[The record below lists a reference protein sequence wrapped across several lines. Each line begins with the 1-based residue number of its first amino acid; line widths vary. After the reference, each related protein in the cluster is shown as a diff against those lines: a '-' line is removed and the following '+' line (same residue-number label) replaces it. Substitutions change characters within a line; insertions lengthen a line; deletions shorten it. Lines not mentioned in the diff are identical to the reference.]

1 VPLADARHVVVD
13 GSNLATEGR
22 SSPSLKQLDEAV
34 RAYASEDP
42 GSDIIVVV
50 DATFE
55 HRVSEA
61 EREEVRKAMLN
72 GEIISPPAGAIGRGD
87 AFVLRI
93 AERTGA
99 TVLSNDSFQEFHGE
113 HPWLFDDGRL
123 IGGKPVPGVGWI
135 FTPRVPIRGPK
146 SRAATAEAKAKL
158 DDPASAPAKAA
169 ELARAAKKA
178 AKRSGK
184 AKKASTK
191 VAAIAVDT
199 SWPITPGRP
208 PPGRAKDPVVSSAIE
223 EAVEEALHPPKPDKP
238 RGSSKKQAAAKK
250 APPQRSARTK
260 KDAPRGKAKT
270 QAQQKHEQS
279 NSKQRKQRSAPPP
292 AVNEPLTFIN
302 FVAAFSVGSTIDGE
316 VVSFTSHGAMV
327 DVSLPGGGVLHCYI
341 PLTAMGTPPPTK
353 ARKVLKKGE
362 VRQFVLAGLDPPRR
376 VAELALPIQVRPKK
390 QREDGTAQTAPTSA
404 KRAGKK
410 ARSGFAQ
417 APAKKG
423 PAPTKK
429 STAKKGAPPGT
440 KAAAKKGP
448 APTKKATGKKA
459 AAKKGPA
466 KKQAK
471 KAPSRRAKAP
481 ASSAP
486 AKKTA
491 KAKKAAK
498 TAAAK
503 APARKPA
510 KTTGKRSTNTRKAPA
525 KKTPKARA

>member
-1 VPLADARHVVVD
+1 VPLADAHHVVVD

-34 RAYASEDP
+34 SAYASEDS
-42 GSDIIVVV
+42 GADIIVVV

-61 EREEVRKAMLN
+61 EREEVRNAMLN

-113 HPWLFDDGRL
+113 HRWLFDDGRL

-158 DDPASAPAKAA
+158 DDHASAPAKAA

-184 AKKASTK
+184 AKKAAPK
-191 VAAIAVDT
+191 VAATTVDT
-199 SWPITPGRP
+199 SWPITPGKA

-223 EAVEEALHPPKPDKP
+223 EAVEEAMHPEKTEKP

-250 APPQRSARTK
+250 APPQKSAKAK
-260 KDAPRGKAKT
+260 KDAPRGKAKA
-270 QAQQKHEQS
+270 QAQQKQEQR
-279 NSKQRKQRSAPPP
+279 NSEQRKQRSAPPP
-292 AVNEPLTFIN
+292 AVNEPLSFIN

-327 DVSLPGGGVLHCYI
+327 DVPLPGGGVLHCYI

-362 VRQFVLAGLDPPRR
+362 VRPFVLAGLDPPRR
-376 VAELALPIQVRPKK
+376 VAELALPIQVGQKK
-390 QREDGTAQTAPTSA
+390 QSHDGTAQAAPTPA
-404 KRAGKK
+404 KKAGKK
-410 ARSGFAQ
+410 QARAGIAPS
-417 APAKKG
+417 PAKKG

-429 STAKKGAPPGT
+429 
-440 KAAAKKGP
+440 AAAKKG
-448 APTKKATGKKA
+448 ATPGKKA
-459 AAKKGPA
+459 AAKKGPPPAKKATA

-471 KAPSRRAKAP
+471 KAPLKKAKAP
-481 ASSAP
+481 VSPAP

-491 KAKKAAK
+491 KARNVAK
-498 TAAAK
+498 TAGAK
-503 APARKPA
+503 APARKSA
-510 KTTGKRSTNTRKAPA
+510 NAAGKRSTRAKKAPA
-525 KKTPKARA
+525 KKTSKARA